1 MATEKTAVKLGAVR
15 KMAAGGMVDDE
26 LNRRIAQ
33 IPAGGTAPAPDG
45 QSNGNDFTRNVNNS
59 LNALGGMGV
68 VASVPLKAA
77 QAGQGAIRTAM
88 NAAPVLTNSIP
99 RLAAPVAK
107 AAQAAPDFV
116 AGASGVQ
123 RVGGANLPAVVQNA
137 GIPISK
143 TTNVALQEGA
153 KANQM
158 AAGTRSL
165 GNASAGAGMLDQ
177 QQAPLEQVPPVAPSA
192 PSLNAPWYSPEYAKA
207 ANMSDLNGLELERAR
222 RAAGSPGDANDPL
235 KSLILNGTVGASSP
249 ATAQAKPATAATST
263 QPTLPANTRGQ
274 GYTDPRQA
282 GVSQPSAAPTDEFS
296 NAAIAQRNPGGMVRK
311 VVGAD
316 GRTTYSGSNISGDV
330 SFQGADGN
338 ALPGRPGGG
347 SMTYGGM
354 ISAQNNQAAENLA
367 RAGGQTRGFG
377 PAGAIR
383 GGGQVSSMD
392 TSAGYAADLKQLAEI
407 QAGKDQQNANM
418 QAQADY
424 AQNQVLQQKALQGN
438 PAALALLKGQMT
450 DQTTRRGQDLNAGA
464 MRQTNQLAQDKF
476 GLESQGVNMD
486 NQQKFQMLQIQK
498 AMFDPKATPEQRAEA
513 TKQFMAL
520 NGKTQASQYDF
531 APGGQ
536 AVIDGQLVTQ
546 PGVIFNKATGDA
558 KTPGAQQQKAN
569 ATSKADYDK
578 LPAGSVYT
586 GQDGKQYKKG

>member
-316 GRTTYSGSNISGDV
+316 GRTTYSGSNVSGDV

-347 SMTYGGM
+347 FMVAGGM
-354 ISAQNNQAAENLA
+354 SPELIKKTLTNPDGSTWSAGDNAIMAANLRDGVDQYRGTSRDPRNDPMNQPMTKEQRGMRVRMAEIA
-367 RAGGQTRGFG
+367 SQDKRYAQ
-377 PAGAIR
+377 AGAR
-383 GGGQVSSMD
+383 EQEQLGMSRAEHTAKMSTQ
-392 TSAGYAADLKQLAEI
+392 KQLA
-407 QAGKDQQNANM
+407 D
-418 QAQADY
+418 AQAEYLAAGDDP
-424 AQNQVLQQKALQGN
+424 VKLKAAERKLVTLGGKQ
-438 PAALALLKGQMT
+438 PAAVRQMVVPGGQGF
-450 DQTTRRGQDLNAGA
+450 DAN
-464 MRQTNQLAQDKF
+464 
-476 GLESQGVNMD
+476 GVPYTMPSSVY
-486 NQQKFQMLQIQK
+486 
-498 AMFDPKATPEQRAEA
+498 DPD
-513 TKQFMAL
+513 TKQFIQQPQGQGAKPSA
-520 NGKTQASQYDF
+520 NSTN
-531 APGGQ
+531 AP
-536 AVIDGQLVTQ
+536 
-546 PGVIFNKATGDA
+546 
-558 KTPGAQQQKAN
+558 
-569 ATSKADYDK
+569 TSKAEYDK
-578 LPAGSVYT
+578 LPAGAQYT
-586 GQDGKQYKKG
+586 HPDGTTRTKG